1 MNDNIKAI
9 LTVGG
14 IIIAIMLLN
23 FYIDSKSKDNE
34 YTIKLNNEQISVC
47 GQDIH
52 IANYTYNDEI
62 LLDNLIEEI
71 EYICNN

>member
-14 IIIAIMLLN
+14 VIIAIMLLN
-23 FYIDSKSKDNE
+23 TYINSKSEDNE
-34 YTIKLNNEQISVC
+34 YSIKLNNEKISAC
-47 GQDIH
+47 GQEIYITD
-52 IANYTYNDEI
+52 YTYNDEI
-62 LLDNLIEEI
+62 LLDDLIEEI

>member
-14 IIIAIMLLN
+14 VIIAIILLN
-23 FYIDSKSKDNE
+23 SYINSKSEDNE
-34 YTIKLNNEQISVC
+34 YSIKLNNEKMTIC
-47 GQDIH
+47 GQDIY
-52 IANYTYNDEI
+52 ITDYTYNDEI
-62 LLDNLIEEI
+62 LLDDLIEEI